1 MSRSRSNKRK
11 VTVALL
17 GALFCGIGG
26 NLASAQDVVV
36 TSPAAPVSPT
46 PMVLRTEPKSSLS
59 AGNLIGAATALG
71 AVGTAIDYAM
81 RGDKSLLG
89 GALNKFNGNA
99 NGQIQELQK
108 QNEQIQKQLAEKE
121 RNLNDLNQKIQQQE
135 NNNTDDQELQES
147 KKQLIKQQKE
157 MAELRKQLDETNKK
171 IAEEK
176 KLQQEQEKQRK
187 WEEQRKE
194 EERKWAEQR
203 KEEERKNEEDKKIK
217 ELEQKL
223 SQEQKE
229 NEKNLKKKE
238 EELKKLKEQNGT
250 EETGV
255 LSRFFSKKKAVD
267 PKSIKKIA
275 DLEQEIAVL
284 KEQKK
289 KDIAV
294 LKEQKKNAEA
304 KNPGL
309 LSNLFNKGKK
319 AYVEHKLK
327 NLDEKNV
334 ELEKKLKEYK
344 DKEEQQKAE
353 LREKDNECAK
363 NINDS
368 LNLIKGR
375 IHDSLGG
382 GVVHNI
388 VHADDDDTSIGTVVR
403 NATAF
408 FTKAV
413 KEKRIPEN
421 ESTKPFFEVACGK
434 RKLIS
439 FGLNYLR
446 TDNTNL
452 NNEHSTNLLY
462 HNNNLCV
469 MNTITNVGVNGDN
482 AKTSLTYN
490 YQVGY
495 GLGDDKK
502 FSFRIVQNNSND
514 LKVKWEAY
522 GYKLNNISRGEFTL
536 YHNNLKD
543 MEFFDLKPA
552 PEPSDY
558 NFVPLPGGSKW
569 ANTKAIGKNI
579 GKAIWGTTKKIGR
592 GIGKGGKLLGY
603 KAYDAIQKK
612 RDNDKAERNINQR
625 NIISDSEKACAIADY
640 NNEHGL
646 FGYGVVNNNDF

>member
-250 EETGV
+250 KKKGFS
-255 LSRFFSKKKAVD
+255 LFSKKEDINPQTA
-267 PKSIKKIA
+267 KKMA
-275 DLEQEIAVL
+275 ELEKEIAVL

-334 ELEKKLKEYK
+334 ELEKQLKEYK

-353 LREKDNECAK
+353 LRKKDNECDK

-368 LNLIKGR
+368 INLIKGR
-375 IHDSLGG
+375 IHNALAG
-382 GVVHNI
+382 GVANNI
-388 VHADDDDTSIGTVVR
+388 IHAADNNITIDTVVR

-421 ESTKPFFEVACGK
+421 ESTKPFFEVACGE

-439 FGLNYLR
+439 FGINYVR
-446 TDNTNL
+446 CDDGNL

-462 HNNNLCV
+462 KLNNVCYVNSITDIP
-469 MNTITNVGVNGDN
+469 NNANNANTTITY
-482 AKTSLTYN
+482 S
-490 YQVGY
+490 YQVGP
-495 GLGDDKK
+495 GVDDDKK
-502 FSFRIVQNNSND
+502 LSFRIVKNNNND

-536 YHNNLKD
+536 WHNRLED

-558 NFVPLPGGSKW
+558 HFVPLPGGSKW
-569 ANTKAIGKNI
+569 ADAKAIGKNI
-579 GKAIWGTTKKIGR
+579 GQAIWGTTKKIGR

-603 KAYDAIQKK
+603 KAYDAFQKK

-625 NIISDSEKACAIADY
+625 NITNNTDKACAIANY
-640 NNEHGL
+640 NAAYNL
-646 FGYGVVNNNDF
+646 FGYGVVTENF